1 MKKAIHIY
9 FNDNDKTDA
18 LFRGL
23 KNAEL
28 ILKQY
33 PASIP
38 AKQRVERYKQRI
50 KQAVANGNA

>member
-1 MKKAIHIY
+1 MKKSIHIY

-28 ILKQY
+28 ILKQS
-33 PASIP
+33 PDSVP
-38 AKQRVERYKQRI
+38 AKERVERYKQRI
-50 KQAVANGNA
+50 KQAVANGNT